1 MSSIKEYVRQLHA
14 VYRNSLHEDSPVA
27 DPPDGNRIRLP
38 LHKHQKTVLAKMSA
52 LEAASTTGN
61 FVENETIFSNYGI
74 LGDAVGAGKS
84 LMILSHIARLDA
96 GEAPHPTATQTVHS
110 HSSAP
115 FFSIRTTKHTDLSEC
130 GNLIIVPH
138 TLFRQWSDYIKK
150 QTNLEAFCVGRA
162 TDVNADTFLA
172 KVQKAPVVLV
182 SNTLLKLFVPE
193 MNDRGLRWK
202 RVFVDEADTIHMPGM
217 TASRFP
223 VARFYWFITASWI
236 NLLFPNM
243 CLYLDKN
250 YINTQILTNAT
261 YAHMHPHFRS
271 FTNTNNYY
279 AYVTHHVKSWSL
291 LRDLISVSHPLR
303 SYQVIKCTDEFI
315 QHSIQL
321 PPLHRSVIWCQAPVS
336 HRVVQGIVTN
346 SIQQML
352 HAGDTTAALE
362 QLGVK
367 GQTSKELIDAVTKSL
382 RTDLDNLQKTYDFR
396 ASLTYHTP
404 RAKEEALAAWADK
417 IAKKKESIKSLE
429 ERVANLASE
438 MCPICYDDPVEPL
451 VTPCCSHVFCG
462 ACILLSM
469 ARNPECPLCRAKIS
483 PKACTKL
490 LRADASGNT
499 IVDAGAAAGNPAEL
513 EKKPQALLRLLRE
526 NPNGRFLIFSR
537 YDNPFDTIET
547 AIEGMGLVVKQLKG
561 NKDAIASTLK
571 AFDSG
576 AIRCLLLNSRFAGS
590 GLNIIGATH
599 VVLLHAMT
607 HEEEK
612 QILGRAYRMGR
623 KGPLHFVKLLNKEEE
638 SYTEAA
644 EATAAAP
651 AGTD

>member
-1 MSSIKEYVRQLHA
+1 MSSAKEYVRHLQA
-14 VYRNSLHEDSPVA
+14 VYRNALHEDSVTA
-27 DPPDGNRIRLP
+27 DPPDGNLIRLP
-38 LHKHQKTVLAKMSA
+38 LHKHQKAVLAKMAA
-52 LEAASTTGN
+52 LEAASVNGN
-61 FVENETIFSNYGI
+61 TIDDETVYSNYGI

-84 LMILSHIARLDA
+84 LMILSHIARLA
-96 GEAPHPTATQTVHS
+96 TGAAAHPVATQKVHS
-110 HSSAP
+110 QSCGS
-115 FFSIRTTKHTDLSEC
+115 FFSIRTTKHADLSEC

-138 TLFRQWSDYIKK
+138 TLYRQWSDYIKK

-172 KVQKAPVVLV
+172 KVQKAHVVLV
-182 SNTLLKLFVPE
+182 SNTLLKAFVPE
-193 MNDRGLRWK
+193 MANHGLKWK
-202 RVFVDEADTIHMPGM
+202 RVFIDEADTIHMPGL
-217 TASRFP
+217 SSNRFP
-223 VARFYWFITASWI
+223 VARFYWFVTASWI
-236 NLLFPNM
+236 NMIFPNTT
-243 CLYLDKN
+243 LYIDKN
-250 YINTQILTNAT
+250 YIQTNILTNPS
-261 YAHMHPHFRS
+261 YAHMYAHFRS
-271 FTNTNNYY
+271 FLNTSNYY

-291 LRDLISVSHPLR
+291 IREMVSMGHPLR
-303 SYQVIKCTDEFI
+303 SHQVVKCSDEFI
-315 QHSIQL
+315 QHSIHL
-321 PPLHRSVIWCQAPVS
+321 PPLHRSVVWCQAPIS
-336 HRVVQGIVTN
+336 HRVVQGIVTQN
-346 SIQQML
+346 IQQML

-382 RTDLDNLQKTYDFR
+382 RAELDNLQKTYDFR
-396 ASLTYHTP
+396 ASLNYHTP

-417 IAKKKESIKSLE
+417 IQKKKDSIKSLE
-429 ERVANLASE
+429 ERVANLATE
-438 MCPICYDDPVEPL
+438 MCPICYDDPVEAL

-469 ARNPECPLCRAKIS
+469 ARNPECPLCRAKIT
-483 PKACTKL
+483 PKQCTKL
-490 LRADASGNT
+490 LRATDLSANA
-499 IVDAGAAAGNPAEL
+499 IVDVDTTEKPAEL

-526 NPNGRFLIFSR
+526 NPQGRFLIFSR

-547 AIEGMGLVVKQLKG
+547 AIEGMGIVVKQLKG

-623 KGPLHFVKLLNKEEE
+623 KGPLNFIKLLNKDEE
-638 SYTEAA
+638 SYTEVS
-644 EATAAAP
+644 ET
-651 AGTD
+651 TTESH